1 MEEGW
6 GGEREGRSKEKWEG
20 DGKRERQERGGKE
33 RMKRRWKGGRREEGI
48 RLVQCLSCVPSALSV
63 LYPNLNT
70 VCGISSS

>member
-20 DGKRERQERGGKE
+20 EGKRRGRKE
-33 RMKRRWKGGRREEGI
+33 GMKRGWKGGRREEGL
-48 RLVQCLSCVPSALSV
+48 RLVQCLSCVPSASSV
-63 LYPNLNT
+63 LYPNLST